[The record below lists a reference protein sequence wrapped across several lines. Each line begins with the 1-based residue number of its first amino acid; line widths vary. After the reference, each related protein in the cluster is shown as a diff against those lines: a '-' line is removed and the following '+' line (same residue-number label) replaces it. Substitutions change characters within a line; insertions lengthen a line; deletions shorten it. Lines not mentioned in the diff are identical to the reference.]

1 MANKKKID
9 IALVVSN
16 SPDLP
21 REGET
26 VNSILRNSTFFIEA

>member
-1 MANKKKID
+1 MAIKKDIH
-9 IALVVSN
+9 IALVISN

-26 VNSILRNSTFFIEA
+26 VNSILRNSPFFIEA